1 METPVQTATRLLA
14 ALGEMVEQEV
24 AAMRE
29 FDLASALGVTERAA
43 PLVDKLMALAAD
55 PAVAALRPQVEAL
68 LARRRQTAQ
77 HIDTQLVRL
86 RTELG
91 QVQRTRVRISRVA
104 PVYGRAVM
112 SAESR
117 LNAAG

>member
-1 METPVQTATRLLA
+1 METPLQTATRLLK
-14 ALGEMVEQEV
+14 ALEELVEQEA

-29 FDLASALGVTERAA
+29 YDLASALGVTERAA
-43 PLVDKLMALAAD
+43 PLVDKLLQLSGK
-55 PAVAALRPQVEAL
+55 PEVATLRPQVETL
-68 LARRRQTAQ
+68 LVRRRQTAQ

-91 QVQRTRVRISRVA
+91 QADRARVRISRVA
-104 PVYGRAVM
+104 PAYGRAVL
-112 SAESR
+112 SVESR